1 MRIRITNAILG
12 ISAGGVMAKATPIEF
27 DPGEY
32 SIHTHPSGH
41 LILEL
46 PDQTIGF
53 MKFDDF
59 ENGVNAGSIL
69 IHA

>member
-1 MRIRITNAILG
+1 MKIRITNAILG
-12 ISAGGVMAKATPIEF
+12 STGAMTSSIPIEF

-32 SIHTHPSGH
+32 SIQTHPSGH
-41 LILEL
+41 LIVEL
-46 PDQTIGF
+46 PDQKIGF

-59 ENGVNAGSIL
+59 ENGVNTGSIL